1 MATNATLGELLLPQV
16 IVKVISRI
24 RQGQG
29 DLGRWL
35 GFQPDRVRDED
46 GILAGPNTIT
56 NAAFGT
62 ARNVSYRIFDRSRVV
77 PKGRAPGTGP
87 ATVSPN
93 PVGYVPISVARFHEK
108 INLNYEQLGN
118 LSGVAGP
125 NSQIDVGGAD
135 YIRRQTG
142 FLAGQFNMMVEM
154 MAAAMLRDSL
164 YFIIVGDNWFPQFT
178 APTGSQVGFQVS
190 FQIPAGNKGQ
200 LAMLGAGGGPG
211 PGGAIVVTPWN
222 NPGAPMMTDLAAIG
236 AAFVQLSGYAL
247 SDIWVNNIAWQSVLL
262 NQQIRNTGGS
272 SNTVFNEYTR
282 EPATFADGLPSTHF
296 VGILRALPWL
306 KWHIDDDVV
315 ALNTDIDPSYGTA
328 PSGATLAK
336 LIPDNLAIF
345 TTQASPDICEMYHG
359 GEWVIENDGMPAVQR
374 MGYHFW
380 HQMTTQPAALELI
393 GLANMIPF
401 LYIPK
406 AVAPGAVFSF

>member
-1 MATNATLGELLLPQV
+1 MATNATLNELLLPQV
-16 IVKVISRI
+16 IVKVVSRI

-29 DLGRWL
+29 DIGRWL
-35 GFQPDRVRDED
+35 GFQPDRVNEES
-46 GILAGPNTIT
+46 GVLAGPNTLT
-56 NAAFGT
+56 NSAFGT
-62 ARNVSYRIFDRSRVV
+62 ARNVTYRIFDRSRVV

-87 ATVSPN
+87 ATVSQN
-93 PVGYVPISVARFHEK
+93 PIGYVPISVARFHEK

-142 FLAGQFNMMVEM
+142 FLAGQVNMMIEM
-154 MAAAMLRDSL
+154 MAAAMMRDSL

-178 APTGSQVGFQVS
+178 PPTGTQIGFQVS
-190 FQIPAGNKGQ
+190 FQIPAGNKNQ
-200 LAMLGAGGGPG
+200 LNMLGNGN
-211 PGGAIVVTPWN
+211 IVITPWS
-222 NPGAPMMTDLAAIG
+222 NPGAPMMTDLAGIG

-247 SDIWVNNIAWQSVLL
+247 SDIWVNSISWQNVLL
-262 NQQIRNTGGS
+262 NQQIRNVGGS
-272 SNTVFNEYTR
+272 SNTVFNEYIR
-282 EPATFADGLPSTHF
+282 EPATFPDGLPSTHF
-296 VGILRALPWL
+296 VGVLRALPWL
-306 KWHIDDDVV
+306 RWHIDDDVV

-328 PSGATLAK
+328 PAGATLAK

-345 TTQASPDICEMYHG
+345 TTQASRDIAEMYHG
-359 GEWVIENDGMPAVQR
+359 GEWVIENAGMPAVQR

-380 HQMTTQPAALELI
+380 HEYTTQPAQLELI
-393 GLANMIPF
+393 GVFNGIPF

-406 AVAPGAVFSF
+406 CFAPGQVFSF